1 MKNHLFWKLILN
13 DSLSVLTMIW
23 IFISWDSA
31 DDPSK
36 LGSIVLMVYLVISSI
51 DAHYSYYVRKDQ
63 VSDKVEVSD
72 TRDDE
77 IRYRAD

>member
-13 DSLSVLTMIW
+13 DSLSVLTLIW
-23 IFISWDSA
+23 ILISWNLA
-31 DDPSK
+31 GDPSR
-36 LGSIVLMVYLVISSI
+36 LGSIVLMAYLVINSI
-51 DAHYSYYVRKDQ
+51 DAHYSYCVRKDQ
-63 VSDKVEVSD
+63 AGDKVEVSD

>member
-13 DSLSVLTMIW
+13 DSLSVLTIIW
-23 IFISWDSA
+23 IILSWNTA

-36 LGSIVLMVYLVISSI
+36 LGSIVLIVYLMIVSI
-51 DAHYSYYVRKDQ
+51 DAHYSYFVRKDQ
-63 VSDKVEVSD
+63 VIDGVEVSD